1 MWEVWEWNGQYIQGK
16 LLKRYKKKESAFKY
30 AEKHIKYEFIEPNPG
45 KKNEF
50 FLDDVDKRA
59 VGMIVKR
66 P

>member
-1 MWEVWEWNGQYIQGK
+1 MWEVWEWNEQYIQGN

-30 AEKHIKYEFIEPNPG
+30 AKKHIEYKFIEPNPD

-50 FLDDVDKRA
+50 FLDDTDHRA